1 MVRVQRVS
9 LPPLVNKQ
17 KKRKPSG
24 INPWRAKASKTVL
37 VTTRFRSS
45 EAPEQVSAVK
55 LPLAVT
61 LFFFILDIVLADTS
75 IQQYLIIFVLYAF
88 QKSYFP
94 CASIKC
100 VDGC

>member
-9 LPPLVNKQ
+9 LPPLENKQ
-17 KKRKPSG
+17 KRKPSG
-24 INPWRAKASKTVL
+24 ITPWQAKASKTVL
-37 VTTRFRSS
+37 VITRFRSS